1 MGDRQNIP
9 LPKSNYELEIVLV
22 GINHPG
28 NLGAI
33 CRAMLNHGFDKLILV
48 NPNCSPDDEEARNRA
63 KHSGR
68 ILDDV
73 KVHNTLESAV
83 SESSLVIG
91 TSGNAGWFKNSKATF
106 CTTMGICRNAKRI
119 QW

>member
-1 MGDRQNIP
+1 MGDRLDVP
-9 LPKSNYELEIVLV
+9 LPKSNYQLDIVLV

-33 CRAMLNHGFDKLILV
+33 CRTMLNHGFDKLYLV

-68 ILDDV
+68 ILD
-73 KVHNTLESAV
+73 TALQLQFSRRC
-83 SESSLVIG
+83 SL
-91 TSGNAGWFKNSKATF
+91 
-106 CTTMGICRNAKRI
+106 
-119 QW
+119 